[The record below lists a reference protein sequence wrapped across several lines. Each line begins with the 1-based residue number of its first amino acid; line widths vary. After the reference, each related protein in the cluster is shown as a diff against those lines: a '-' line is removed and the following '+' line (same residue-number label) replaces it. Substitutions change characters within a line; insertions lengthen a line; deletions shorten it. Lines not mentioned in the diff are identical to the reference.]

1 MTLQEAKETVVLAGK
16 MLVESGL
23 IARTWGNVSCRISE
37 SQFVITPSGR
47 DYLSLTPEEIV
58 AVAVSDCSYSGNIK
72 PSSEKGVHAEVYKLH
87 PNVHFVI
94 HTHQDQASAIG
105 ASALQSIKVSDKYPS
120 LHGEVLCAAYALPGT
135 KKLRRNVAEAL
146 ARSKGNAVIMKNH
159 GVVCFGANYDET
171 FKTAHELEDACKD
184 FIHEQSKKIS
194 TTPSTDTAQ
203 IDSSV
208 PSKPT
213 EAARALKQGSHC
225 ETMKNNN
232 TQLHWESS
240 RKDKGFRLDTQDMS
254 FDIALDHPLQNNSF
268 PASSAAY
275 MEAEIHSEIYKS
287 NPAIHHIIHSNTP
300 GISVISCIGIP
311 KLLPLLDDFAQI
323 AGTSVK
329 IVERN
334 PSKLSSALKN
344 ASAVFIK
351 DNGALCCGVSK
362 SDAQAVSM
370 VVEKNCNAYIT
381 SSLFG
386 KVKPINHLECQLMR
400 FVYLKKY
407 SKQVNKK

>member
-58 AVAVSDCSYSGNIK
+58 PVNISDCSYSGNIK

-146 ARSKGNAVIMKNH
+146 VRSKGNAVIMKNH
-159 GVVCFGANYDET
+159 GAVCFGANYDET

-194 TTPSTDTAQ
+194 TSPSTDTAQ
-203 IDSSV
+203 IDSSAPSRSTDSARV
-208 PSKPT
+208 P
-213 EAARALKQGSHC
+213 KQGSHC

-240 RKDKGFRLDTQDMS
+240 RKDNGFRLDTQDMS
-254 FDIALDHPLQNNSF
+254 FDITLDLPLQKNSF
-268 PASSAAY
+268 NSAAY
-275 MEAEIHSEIYKS
+275 LEAEIHSEIYKN
-287 NPAIHHIIHSNTP
+287 NPTIHHIIHSNTP
-300 GISVISCIGIP
+300 GISAVSCSGIP

-329 IVERN
+329 IAESN
-334 PSKLSSALKN
+334 PSKLSSALKK

-351 DNGALCCGVSK
+351 GTGALCCGASK

-381 SSLFG
+381 SSLFDR
-386 KVKPINHLECQLMR
+386 VKPINHLECQLMR